1 MSKKTKLAFAAAVM
15 LMVVTGSN
23 MMQANA
29 WTKFE
34 KLRIAPIHK
43 NAYAKP
49 AVTTSLS
56 SMPRLKVAA
65 CGDCL
70 GHSGQPL
77 AGTLSSIQ

>member
-1 MSKKTKLAFAAAVM
+1 MSKKNKLAFAAAVM

-43 NAYAKP
+43 NAYAKQ
-49 AVTTSLS
+49 AGASLS
-56 SMPRLKVAA
+56 AVPRLQVAS

-70 GHSGQPL
+70 SNSSQPL